1 MFFLFFLLAFSVKVW
16 YTYSMEIKTN
26 KYVVYHNYSLD
37 DEFYGTR
44 EECEEWIAKVDRKG
58 LGWFF
63 IAHESE

>member
-1 MFFLFFLLAFSVKVW
+1 MW
-16 YTYSMEIKTN
+16 YSYHMEKTN

>member
-1 MFFLFFLLAFSVKVW
+1 MW
-16 YTYSMEIKTN
+16 YSYHMEKTN

-44 EECEEWIAKVDRKG
+44 EECEKWIAQVDRKG

>member
-1 MFFLFFLLAFSVKVW
+1 MKVW

-44 EECEEWIAKVDRKG
+44 EECEEWIAQVDRKG

>member
-1 MFFLFFLLAFSVKVW
+1 MFFLLAFSVKVW